1 MFVGFM
7 WFMYPIN
14 IHVNLMGLF
23 NNSGYVIPII
33 VVIYGYMM
41 GLKHIYIYKYY
52 IWLVVEP

>member
-1 MFVGFM
+1 MLKKLANVRPSEMFVGFM

-41 GLKHIYIYKYY
+41 GL
-52 IWLVVEP
+52 